1 MSNPYAGT
9 RRWKWTP
16 ARSLSYT
23 CARGKEWS
31 GVRGLADLC
40 GSPSTERGR
49 MKELGTYLL
58 LLLTFL
64 GLLGLAVFLLEKYAG
79 SP

>member
-1 MSNPYAGT
+1 
-9 RRWKWTP
+9 
-16 ARSLSYT
+16 
-23 CARGKEWS
+23 
-31 GVRGLADLC
+31 
-40 GSPSTERGR
+40 